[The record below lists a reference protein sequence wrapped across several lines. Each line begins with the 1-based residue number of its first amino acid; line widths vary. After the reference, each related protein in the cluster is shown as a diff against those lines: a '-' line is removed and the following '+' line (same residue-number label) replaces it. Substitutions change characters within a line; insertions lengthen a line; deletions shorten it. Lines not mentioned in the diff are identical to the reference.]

1 MLNRRSMQKKLMAG
15 AFLGMSGLPCS
26 GVFAQQSGSTGA
38 YPNRPVKIIVPYAT
52 GSQTD
57 GNARLIA
64 PKLAQVLGAPIVV
77 ENRAGASGIIGSEF
91 VARST
96 PDGYTLVMGTV
107 TSHGTMI
114 SLAKNLPYKLERDFT
129 PIGLV
134 AAPPAFLAV
143 HSSVPASNIKEF
155 VAWAETQPAGVSY
168 SSAGN
173 GSSGHLTAE
182 LLAMRTNTR
191 LIQVPYNNAGQA
203 VTDLLA
209 GHVKMMIYYSTLLPH
224 IRSGKLKALAVFAED
239 RVDFAKEIPTA
250 KEQGFAGMTSYGWS
264 GLFGP
269 GALPGPIRDRLNAA
283 LNTALADQSLRQQF
297 ADQGQVTMQ
306 FSPSEF
312 QKFIAAEV
320 DKWGEVVRVSGAKLD

>member
-1 MLNRRSMQKKLMAG
+1 MLNRRLMQKKLLAG
-15 AFLGMSGLPCS
+15 AVLGTWGLTS
-26 GVFAQQSGSTGA
+26 TLVRAQQSGGA
-38 YPNRPVKIIVPYAT
+38 GSYPNKPVKIIVPFAS

-57 GNARLIA
+57 SNARLLV
-64 PKLAQVLGAPIVV
+64 PKLAQLLGAPVV
-77 ENRAGASGIIGSEF
+77 IENRVGASGIIGSEF
-91 VARST
+91 VARSA

-114 SLAKNLPYKLERDFT
+114 SLAKNLPYNLERDFS

-134 AAPPAFLAV
+134 AAPPAFLAI
-143 HSSVPASNIKEF
+143 HPSVPASNIKEF
-155 VAWAETQPAGVSY
+155 VAWVQSQPSGVSY

-182 LLAMRTNTR
+182 LLAMRTGAK
-191 LIQVPYNNAGQA
+191 LIQIPYNNAGQA

-209 GHVKMMIYYSTLLPH
+209 GHVKMMIYYAPLLPH

-250 KEQGFAGMTSYGWS
+250 KEQGFQGMTSYGWS

-283 LNTALADQSLRQQF
+283 LNSTLADPSIRQQF
-297 ADQGQVTMQ
+297 ADQGQITMQ
-306 FSPSEF
+306 MTPPEF
-312 QKFIAAEV
+312 GKFIAAEV
-320 DKWGEVVRVSGAKLD
+320 SKWGEVVRVSGAKLD

>member
-1 MLNRRSMQKKLMAG
+1 MLNRRLMQKKLLAG
-15 AFLGMSGLPCS
+15 VVLGKLGLAS
-26 GVFAQQSGSTGA
+26 TLVHAQQSGGA
-38 YPNRPVKIIVPYAT
+38 GSYPNKPVKIIVPFAS

-57 GNARLIA
+57 SNARLLV
-64 PKLAQVLGAPIVV
+64 PKLAQLLGAPVVV
-77 ENRAGASGIIGSEF
+77 ENRVGASGIIGSEF
-91 VARST
+91 VARSA

-114 SLAKNLPYKLERDFT
+114 SLAKNLPYNLERDFS

-134 AAPPAFLAV
+134 AAPPAFLAI
-143 HSSVPASNIKEF
+143 HPSVPASNIKEF
-155 VAWAETQPAGVSY
+155 VAWVQSQPSGVSY

-182 LLAMRTNTR
+182 LLAMRTGAK
-191 LIQVPYNNAGQA
+191 LIQIPYNNAGQA

-209 GHVKMMIYYSTLLPH
+209 GHVKMMIYYAPLLPH

-250 KEQGFAGMTSYGWS
+250 KEQGFPGMTSYGWS

-283 LNTALADQSLRQQF
+283 LNSTLADPSIRQQF
-297 ADQGQVTMQ
+297 ADQGQITMQ
-306 FSPSEF
+306 MTPPEF
-312 QKFIAAEV
+312 GKFIAAEV
-320 DKWGEVVRVSGAKLD
+320 SKWGEVVRVSGAKLD